1 MTRVLL
7 LIFFLITYSCKQN
20 HTNTTSLP
28 NNKSH
33 EKANE
38 FRDNQ
43 ISDSAFYYYSLAK
56 DEYLLN
62 KDSSRAAQAIINMA
76 IIQSNSGDYFG
87 SIETS
92 LEADTLLAK
101 KKDSISKGF
110 LAANYNNLAVASNG
124 LKNYDEAEKFY
135 KLALKNVVKLKN
147 KFVYY
152 NNIGDVLIT
161 KGDYKSA
168 IPYLQAALKSTD
180 SVDYARAI
188 NNWARAKYLEN
199 QNFNPL
205 PFYEKALNIRYK
217 IDNKLDLN
225 SSFAN
230 LSDYY
235 NNKDKSIALD
245 YAKKMESAA
254 IAANSLPDQ
263 LQAFQRI
270 ILLDSK
276 NYQKNFQKF
285 TSLNDE
291 IQLGLNRA
299 KNQFALIR
307 YGVEKS
313 KAENSILKVDKLE
326 SQRKL
331 ILLVFA
337 IIGLITIIIISTIS
351 YKKRRKRLEQEKE
364 LLKQEKQLEVKNT
377 ELKYSKR
384 VHDVVANG
392 IYQIMTKLE
401 NYLDI
406 SRDETLDDLEYVY
419 NRSRNISYDNPDK
432 EDQSEVF
439 TEKIS
444 KMLSYFKNEK
454 VNTILIGN
462 DVEVWEGISDTNK
475 AEVYQV
481 LRELLINMKKH
492 SKADRVTL
500 RFERTLKEV
509 KFFYSDTG
517 IGISSETILK
527 NGTRNMVNRIE
538 NMGGNIIFETQTEKG
553 LEVNFSIPVS

>member
-1 MTRVLL
+1 MIRVFL
-7 LIFFLITYSCKQN
+7 LIFFLIVYSCKQN
-20 HTNTTSLP
+20 HTNQTSLL
-28 NNKSH
+28 NNKNH
-33 EKANE
+33 DKANE
-38 FRDNQ
+38 FRDKQ
-43 ISDSAFYYYSLAK
+43 ISDSAFYYYNIAK

-62 KDSSRAAQAIINMA
+62 KDSTKAAQAIINMA

-110 LAANYNNLAVASNG
+110 LAANYNNLAVASNS
-124 LKNYDEAEKFY
+124 LKNYDEAEHFY
-135 KLALKNVVKLKN
+135 RLALENVVKLKN

-161 KGDYKSA
+161 KGEYKNA

-205 PFYEKALNIRYK
+205 PFYNRALNIRSK
-217 IDNKLDLN
+217 SDNKLDLN

-230 LSDYY
+230 LCDYY
-235 NNKDKSIALD
+235 RDQDKSIALD
-245 YAKKMESAA
+245 YAKKMEAAA
-254 IAANSLPDQ
+254 IAANSLPDR
-263 LQAFQRI
+263 LQAFKRI

-276 NYQKNFQKF
+276 NYQINFQNF

-291 IQLGLNRA
+291 IQLGVNRA

-326 SQRKL
+326 SQKKL
-331 ILLVFA
+331 IYLVFA
-337 IIGLITIIIISTIS
+337 IVGLITIIIIGTIS
-351 YKKRRKRLEQEKE
+351 YKRRQKRLEQEKE
-364 LLKQEKQLEVKNT
+364 ILKQEKQLEVKNT

-392 IYQIMTKLE
+392 IYQVMTKIE
-401 NYLDI
+401 NHLDI

-419 NRSRNISYDNPDK
+419 NRSRNISYDSYDQ
-432 EDQSEVF
+432 EDQYEVF

-444 KMLSYFKNEK
+444 KLLSYFRNDQ
-454 VNTILIGN
+454 VDTILIGN
-462 DVEVWEGISDTNK
+462 DVEVWEDISDANK
-475 AEVYQV
+475 AEAYQV

-492 SKADRVTL
+492 SRADRVTL
-500 RFERTLKEV
+500 KFERTFEKV
-509 KFFYSDTG
+509 KVFYQDTG
-517 IGISSETILK
+517 IGIKKENILK
-527 NGTRNMVNRIE
+527 NGMRNMVNRIE
-538 NMGGNIIFETQTEKG
+538 NIGGYIIFETQTEKG

>member
-1 MTRVLL
+1 MIRVFL
-7 LIFFLITYSCKQN
+7 LIFFLLLYSCKKN
-20 HTNTTSLP
+20 HTDNATLL

-33 EKANE
+33 EKANK

-43 ISDSAFYYYSLAK
+43 ISDSAFYYYNIAK
-56 DEYLLN
+56 DEYFLN
-62 KDSSRAAQAIINMA
+62 KDSSKAAQATINMA

-110 LAANYNNLAVASNG
+110 LAANYNNLAVASNS

-135 KLALKNVVKLKN
+135 KLALENAVKLEN

-161 KGDYKSA
+161 KGEYKNA
-168 IPYLQAALKSTD
+168 IPYLQAALKSNV
-180 SVDYARAI
+180 SVNYARAL

-205 PFYEKALNIRYK
+205 PFYNRALNIRSK
-217 IDNKLDLN
+217 GDNKLDLN

-230 LSDYY
+230 LCDYY
-235 NNKDKSIALD
+235 KDKDKRIALD
-245 YAKKMESAA
+245 YAKKMEAAA
-254 IAANSLPDQ
+254 IAANSSPDR
-263 LQAFQRI
+263 LQSFKRK
-270 ILLDSK
+270 ILLDPK
-276 NYQKNFQKF
+276 NYQINFQNF

-291 IQLGLNRA
+291 IQLAVNRA

-326 SQRKL
+326 SQKKL
-331 ILLVFA
+331 IYLIIA
-337 IIGLITIIIISTIS
+337 IVGLITIIIAANIS

-364 LLKQEKQLEVKNT
+364 LEVKNT
-377 ELKYSKR
+377 ELKYSKK

-392 IYQIMTKLE
+392 IYQVMTKLE
-401 NYLDI
+401 NNLDI

-419 NRSRNISYDNPDK
+419 NRSRNISYDSAENNT
-432 EDQSEVF
+432 ESENFNV
-439 TEKIS
+439 KIN
-444 KMLSYFKNEK
+444 KLLGYFSSND
-454 VNTILIGN
+454 VGTILIGN
-462 DVEVWEGISDTNK
+462 EIEVWKDISDANK

-492 SKADRVTL
+492 SEADRVTL
-500 RFERTLKEV
+500 RFERTFEKV
-509 KFFYSDTG
+509 KVSYSDTG
-517 IGISSETILK
+517 IGINDETILK
-527 NGTRNMVNRIE
+527 NGVRNMVNRIE
-538 NMGGNIIFETQTEKG
+538 NMGGSITFETQTEKG
-553 LEVNFSIPVS
+553 MEVNFSFPIS